1 MIEATFRARE
11 LAPSPTSGSAGFLD
25 VQQHTELKGA
35 LPALLLCSHLPGIL
49 DFKYF
54 DILHPKLCSWSWPS
68 TFGEFPPPKPL
79 WFLFC
84 FILLG
89 QGLTT

>member
-11 LAPSPTSGSAGFLD
+11 LAPSPTSGSVFLDVHFLD

-68 TFGEFPPPKPL
+68 TFGESPPQNP
-79 WFLFC
+79 FGFC
-84 FILLG
+84 FVLFF
-89 QGLTT
+89 